1 MCRRQVRRSDYLQVF
16 SFRFRWQY
24 KPGRINIADPLSRV
38 QAALVAAVTRGQ
50 SKTAVPK
57 EPATDPTT
65 DPSRVLPSDPKT
77 VLPQNL
83 DTVADQQQPLTDFQ
97 QQVPKGYEGDSDCCR
112 AM

>member
-57 EPATDPTT
+57 EPAAKPTA
-65 DPSRVLPSDPKT
+65 DPSPVLPSDPET
-77 VLPQNL
+77 VLPQNPEM
-83 DTVADQQQPLTDFQ
+83 VADQQEPLTDFQ
-97 QQVPKGYEGDSDCCR
+97 QQVLKGMRKSVTGLTS
-112 AM
+112 

>member
-16 SFRFRWQY
+16 RFRFRWQY
-24 KPGRINIADPLSRV
+24 KPGRINIADSLGRM

-65 DPSRVLPSDPKT
+65 DPSPVLPSDPKL
-77 VLPQNL
+77 VLPQNPC
-83 DTVADQQQPLTDFQ
+83 TATEQQELLDFQ
-97 QQVPKGYEGDSDCCR
+97 LQV
-112 AM
+112 